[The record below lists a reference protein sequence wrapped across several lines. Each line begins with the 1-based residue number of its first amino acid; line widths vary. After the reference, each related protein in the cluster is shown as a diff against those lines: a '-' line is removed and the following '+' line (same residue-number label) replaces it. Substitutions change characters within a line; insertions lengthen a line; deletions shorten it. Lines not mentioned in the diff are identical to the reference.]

1 MYKKKLLIIG
11 SGGHAKS
18 CINVIESIKGV
29 KIIGIIDNTKK
40 RKLGKYKVICNLNN
54 ISKIKKMTKNLVLGV
69 GGIKNNLIREKIF
82 NK

>member
-40 RKLGKYKVICNLNN
+40 RKLGKYKTIFAY
-54 ISKIKKMTKNLVLGV
+54 VLKVLELRGH
-69 GGIKNNLIREKIF
+69 
-82 NK
+82 